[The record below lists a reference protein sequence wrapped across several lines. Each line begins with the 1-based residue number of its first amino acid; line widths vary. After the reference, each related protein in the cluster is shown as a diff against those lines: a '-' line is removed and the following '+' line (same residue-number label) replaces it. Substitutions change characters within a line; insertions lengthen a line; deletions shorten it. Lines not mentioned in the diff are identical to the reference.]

1 VVKGKWEHDGYSD
14 GYAEGYNTTCLRW
27 AEIKNLQFMRISINI
42 VM

>member
-27 AEIKNLQFMRISINI
+27 A
-42 VM
+42 